1 MERTSGWSGRE
12 TDWTALEE
20 RTRAAMLAQTDE
32 EAAWLAG
39 AASAR
44 KVLRSYSTSFFLVT
58 RFLPAPKRREVEAI
72 YAAVRYPD
80 EIVDTFALNPA
91 EAIDRLEA
99 IRSLYRSAL
108 EYSSLRE
115 SVLDGTPWFLALF
128 ARVVRE
134 NAVPPPYYEAFLDAM
149 ARDARPQPFATL
161 DNLIDEY
168 VYGSAIVVGY
178 FLAYVYGPNRE
189 DDFPCAMNAARS
201 LGIALQLTNSL
212 RDVAEDYRLGR
223 LYLPVDML
231 QEEGLESN
239 PNPLDPAQ
247 QVPLARVLKRVA
259 DFAEECYEAAAQD
272 LDAFAP
278 DSRTAIH
285 ACIEVYRQLNQ
296 RIAESPQHCI
306 LHRANVPLRAKF
318 RVLPGSKYWRL
329 PLALLRP

>member
-1 MERTSGWSGRE
+1 MGRTTGWNGRE

-20 RTRAAMLAQTDE
+20 RTRAAMLEQTDE

-39 AASAR
+39 VTSAR
-44 KVLRSYSTSFFLVT
+44 RVLRSYSTSFFLVT
-58 RFLPAPKRREVEAI
+58 RFLPAPKRHQVEVI

-80 EIVDTFALNPA
+80 EIVDTFALNSA
-91 EAIDRLEA
+91 ESIARLEA
-99 IRSLYRSAL
+99 LRSVYGKAL

-115 SVLDGTPWFLALF
+115 RLDNGTPPFLALF
-128 ARVVRE
+128 ARVIR
-134 NAVPPPYYEAFLDAM
+134 NNSVPPPYYEAFLDAM
-149 ARDARPQPFATL
+149 ARDARPRPFATL
-161 DNLIDEY
+161 DNLIEEY

-178 FLAYVYGPNRE
+178 FLAYVYGPHRE
-189 DDFPCAMNAARS
+189 DDFPRAMAAARN

-231 QEEGLESN
+231 QEEGLKSN

-247 QVPLARVLKRVA
+247 QGPLARVLKRVA
-259 DFAEECYEAAAQD
+259 DVAEECYEAAAQD

-296 RIAESPQHCI
+296 RIAESPRHCI
-306 LHRANVPLRAKF
+306 LHRAHVPVSTKF

-329 PLALLRP
+329 PLAYLRP